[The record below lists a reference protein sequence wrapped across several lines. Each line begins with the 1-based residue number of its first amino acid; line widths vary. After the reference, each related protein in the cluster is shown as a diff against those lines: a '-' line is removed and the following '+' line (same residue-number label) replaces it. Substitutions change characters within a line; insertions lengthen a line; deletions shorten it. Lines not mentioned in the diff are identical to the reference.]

1 MAKRHAAT
9 QLYNHLRLQ
18 KFSHASPNMDCTT
31 LLARN
36 LVLSS
41 GQLPAAIPFDLEYK
55 RQVNAPGSALFL
67 SYALDNV

>member
-9 QLYNHLRLQ
+9 QLYNHPRLQ
-18 KFSHASPNMDCTT
+18 KFSHADPSMDCMT

-41 GQLPAAIPFDLEYK
+41 DQLPAAIPFDLEYK
-55 RQVNAPGSALFL
+55 RPASAPGSVLFL
-67 SYALDNV
+67 PYALDTV